1 MAICFRLKNGI
12 GFSVPFFM
20 FLADFSTN
28 FEDVVVFL
36 IISSFRVDKIKDMP
50 GMESVLVSLIKGVW
64 S

>member
-1 MAICFRLKNGI
+1 
-12 GFSVPFFM
+12 M